1 MRQSRYDFHPIT
13 ESEAREAIAWQYAP
27 PQDFYNLDPAPSKQA
42 QHLAYYL
49 NPQHQIYR
57 VSNIEGRFLACASF
71 GRDARVAGADYA
83 LAGGDV
89 PLDFGLWLNPSLV
102 GSGLGYRICVAQL
115 DFARA
120 TFGARHFRATI
131 ADFNSAPQRVVMAL
145 KFNAVQRFA
154 AKQSGEIFQ
163 VFVRFDNPLIKLKYH
178 TLNLKQIPSL

>member
-1 MRQSRYDFHPIT
+1 MRPSRYEFHPIRDA
-13 ESEAREAIAWQYAP
+13 EAREAIAWRYDP
-27 PQDFYNLDPAPSKQA
+27 PQDYYNLDPAPEKQA

-49 NPQHQIYR
+49 DPAHQIYS
-57 VSNIEGRFLACASF
+57 VTNAEGRFLACASF

-115 DFARA
+115 DFARVA
-120 TFGARHFRATI
+120 FGARHFRATI

-145 KFNAVQRFA
+145 GFKPVQRFPA
-154 AKQSGEIFQ
+154 RKGRHLFQ
-163 VFVRFDNPLIKLKYH
+163 VFVRFDNPFIKLAYH
-178 TLNLKQIPSL
+178 TLR